1 MLKHKHIL
9 KKLTLMMVLRTQY
22 INVNTKY
29 PSRCQQTKHKF
40 NTKTYPI
47 RISFTGSFTGV
58 VIGQH

>member
-1 MLKHKHIL
+1 
-9 KKLTLMMVLRTQY
+9 MMVLRTQY